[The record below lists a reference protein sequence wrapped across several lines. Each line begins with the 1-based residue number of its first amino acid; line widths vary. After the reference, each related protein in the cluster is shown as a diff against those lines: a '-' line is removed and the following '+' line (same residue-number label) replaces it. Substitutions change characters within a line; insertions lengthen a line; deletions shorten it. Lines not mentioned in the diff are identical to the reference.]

1 MKIFQ
6 VGTAYPHRGGIAHF
20 NNLLYKTLKK
30 RGHTVKIISFK
41 RQYPSIFFPGK
52 TQYEKDEK
60 YKVET
65 FPLIDSVNPFNWLK
79 VGKQL
84 ADEKPDVIIFHHW
97 MPFFGPAFGT
107 VAKRVKKAGAKVVFI
122 CHNII
127 PHEKQPLGTFLTKWV
142 LRKSDSYIV
151 LSEKEKRD
159 LKTIVI
165 NPDVK
170 VVFHPVYEIFNTD
183 ISDEQSRKELEL
195 ENQNVVLFFGHIRKY
210 KGLEVLLQAVKI
222 AKEKVN
228 FKLIVAGEFYD
239 GEEKYRTLINEL
251 GISEN
256 VLLFDEFIPTEKV
269 GMYFKASDVVI
280 LPYLSA
286 TQSGVIQI
294 CYNFDRPVIATRVGG
309 LPEFIDENKTGMLV
323 PPNDPQA
330 IADAIVKFYDKNLK
344 VEYSEN
350 IKLFKQQ
357 FSWENMAK
365 EIESFLPSA

>member
-30 RGHTVKIISFK
+30 RGHSVKIISFK

-52 TQYEKDEK
+52 TQYEKDDK

-65 FPLIDSVNPFNWLK
+65 FPIIDSVNPLNWLK

-84 ADEKPDVIIFHHW
+84 ADEKPDIVIFHHW

-107 VAKRVKKAGAKVVFI
+107 IAKRVKKAGAKVVFI
-122 CHNII
+122 CHNIV
-127 PHEKQPLGTFLTKWV
+127 PHEKQPMGACLTKWV

-159 LKTIVI
+159 LETIVK

-183 ISDEQSRKELEL
+183 ITPEQSKKELGLNKE
-195 ENQNVVLFFGHIRKY
+195 NVVLFFGHIRKY
-210 KGLEVLLQAVKI
+210 KGLDVLLRAFKI

-239 GEEKYRTLINEL
+239 DQEKYNSLINEL
-251 GISEN
+251 GIKDDL
-256 VLLFDEFIPTEKV
+256 LLFDDFIPTDKV

-280 LPYLSA
+280 LPYISA

-294 CYNFDRPVIATRVGG
+294 CYNFDKPVIATRVGG
-309 LPEFIDENKTGMLV
+309 LPEFIDENKTGLLIE
-323 PPNDPQA
+323 PNDPQA
-330 IADAIVKFYDKNLK
+330 VADAIVKFY
-344 VEYSEN
+344 SEN
-350 IKLFKQQ
+350 LQPEFSENVRIFKQK

-365 EIESFLPSA
+365 EIESFLPS